1 MNSDSCNNAIVGHAS
16 TTAFRGADVDLE
28 LAHQIAE
35 AMQALATPSRV
46 LILAR
51 LLESP
56 CSVTELAH
64 AVGMEQSAVS
74 QQLRILR
81 MLRLVV
87 GEREGR
93 NVLYA
98 LHDSHVGVLLEEGAN
113 HVAHLRLAD
122 EDAASTST
130 PWLPPRMARG

>member
-1 MNSDSCNNAIVGHAS
+1 MGHSSA
-16 TTAFRGADVDLE
+16 TTFRGADVDLE
-28 LAHQIAE
+28 MANQIAE

-51 LLESP
+51 LLESS
-56 CSVTELAH
+56 CSVTELAE

-74 QQLRILR
+74 HQLRILR
-81 MLRLVV
+81 LLRLVV
-87 GEREGR
+87 GERDGR

-98 LHDSHVGVLLEEGAN
+98 LHDSHVGVLLEESAN

-122 EDAASTST
+122 DEAAF
-130 PWLPPRMARG
+130 AE